1 MAKTLATRLWAPGL
15 ILAGLLLLAA
25 GCTSD
30 NPNAVG
36 SGQQDLSF
44 DLVVQ
49 PLKADQTDGFA
60 ALEIQ
65 DDKIPVSQQQVMYLG
80 SQGGTSS
87 SILVNFSFDDVYS
100 EEFPE
105 EIFNTQDIKSVKLS
119 LVKLD
124 FYGKAANSASGE
136 VPAFFYTLKELDA
149 PFDTTAVPGPVPPAS
164 EVELIRNPREFADG
178 QEPNIPLFETDFLDW
193 LAAGGE
199 RGFVLSADVGSDPA
213 LVGFCAREFQRYNE
227 LADIGVGSIVA
238 PNLQVEFNEGVVFAD
253 TTAILLIAP
262 YADASTFDQIDA
274 APSQPDDRFIVRTGL
289 RSYPAFRFDFSA
301 LPANAFINRAVLSVT
316 SDTLTSFGNL
326 HSLVIC
332 ELPVETYSEP
342 ADTLSLTELGDAV
355 YVITGQTSLEPLRKR
370 DIRFNVTQAV
380 QRMVNGVYEGERAL
394 VITAGEDFAPLY
406 DQGTI
411 DPEFY
416 FSQFNFLGFAA
427 PDTLERPHLE
437 ITYSLSGLVGEG
449 SK

>member
-1 MAKTLATRLWAPGL
+1 MAKTLVTRLLAPGL
-15 ILAGLLLLAA
+15 ILAGLLLLAT

-30 NPNAVG
+30 DPSAVG

-65 DDKIPVSQQQVMYLG
+65 DEKIPVSQQQVMYLG
-80 SQGGTSS
+80 FQGGTSS
-87 SILVNFSFDDVYS
+87 SILVNFSFDDLYS
-100 EEFPE
+100 DEFPE
-105 EIFNTQDIKSVKLS
+105 EIFTAENIKSVKLS

-124 FYGKAANSASGE
+124 FYGNGGNFPSGE
-136 VPAFFYTLKELDA
+136 PPSFYYTFKELDA

-164 EVELIRNPREFADG
+164 PVELIRNPRDFADG
-178 QEPNIPLFETDFLDW
+178 KEPNIPLFESDFLGW
-193 LAAGGE
+193 LAEGGQ
-199 RGFVLSADVGSDPA
+199 RRFVLSADVGSDAA
-213 LVGFCAREFQRYNE
+213 LVGFCGREFLRYNE
-227 LADIGVGSIVA
+227 LADLGVGTIVA
-238 PNLQVEFNEGVVFAD
+238 PNLQVEFNEGVVLAD
-253 TTAILLIAP
+253 TTAVLLIPP
-262 YADASTFDQIDA
+262 YADSSTFDEIGE
-274 APSQPDDRFIVRTGL
+274 APAEPGDGFIVRTGL
-289 RSYPAFRFDFSA
+289 RSYPAFRFDFSG

-316 SDTLTSFGNL
+316 NDTLTSYGNR
-326 HSLVIC
+326 HSLVVC
-332 ELPVETYSEP
+332 ELPVEAFTEP
-342 ADTLSLTELGDAV
+342 ADTLSLTDLGDQV
-355 YVITGQTSLEPLRKR
+355 YVITGQTSLEPATDR

-380 QRMVNGVYEGERAL
+380 QRLANGVYEGERAL

-416 FSQFNFLGFAA
+416 YSQFNFMGFAA
-427 PDTLERPHLE
+427 PDTLDRPHLE